1 MKLVRFK
8 LNSKFRSLPKD
19 FELTFRNEGNLVI
32 DKLNEFHPFCFAG
45 LNGSGKSNVLEA
57 LSLIFF
63 YLECSFSKYLPND
76 FKDSFKEKEI
86 PFGFEL
92 EYLIK
97 ENNFMT
103 PIQIFKQ
110 ERRPIEFYRT
120 SKSNEVIRVS
130 AIPITEGINKSDAIA
145 KQYLPDLVIAY
156 SSGENEILSL
166 PFYKTRF
173 THFDN
178 YKQSLLNDEKYDS
191 KPLTSLVYIDYS
203 MSQAVLLANF
213 LMQKESKNE
222 ENDVLY
228 SIKKELEI
236 EKLYSFRLVIKN
248 FDIVDVSVIKSKIKS
263 KRLLSQLNRSV
274 KPELSFIDKLK
285 ACSTSFFKIDDDE
298 LVLDYFVNSET
309 KKAFKHYFD
318 SPYHLFKEF
327 QTLAELNLHSVSDE
341 IKKEIYT
348 SDSMYIVEKLPKPK
362 GEDLAF
368 YFNEFFIKK
377 KDVEKPLLVKSLSD
391 GEHQFLHSMGICLM
405 LKNRTA
411 LLLLDEPETHFNPD
425 WRSKFISILKD
436 SLERGESDNSLR
448 DILITSHSPFII
460 SDCFPNKVVV
470 FEKEKQPI
478 NAMDMRFNT
487 FGTSVNIVLEEIF
500 KKEESIPHY
509 SLEELNKI
517 KNREFNTLEEIQ
529 QAKEDSRIFGES
541 PEKVFLFRHL
551 ILKEEEIKANKN

>member
-8 LNSKFRSLPKD
+8 LLTKFRSLPKD
-19 FELTFRNEGNLVI
+19 FELVFRNENNI
-32 DKLNEFHPFCFAG
+32 SADKLNEFHPFCFAG

-76 FKDSFKEKEI
+76 FKESFEQKEI

-97 ENNFMT
+97 KDGYFN

-110 ERRPIEFYRT
+110 ENRPVEFYRT
-120 SKSNEVIRVS
+120 SETNEIIRVS
-130 AIPITEGINKSDAIA
+130 SIPVREGVYKNDAVA
-145 KQYLPDLVIAY
+145 KQYLPDLVIGY

-178 YKQSLLNDEKYDS
+178 YKQSLLNEEKYDN
-191 KPLTSLVYIDYS
+191 KPLTSLIYIDYS

-213 LMQKESKNE
+213 LMQKEGESLE
-222 ENDVLY
+222 RDVLY

-236 EKLYSFRLVIKN
+236 EKLYSFRLVINDFEISADKKTN
-248 FDIVDVSVIKSKIKS
+248 SKIVPK
-263 KRLLSQLNRSV
+263 KLISQLRIEKKNN
-274 KPELSFIDKLK
+274 LSLIQKLK
-285 ACSTSFFKIDDDE
+285 NCATSFFKIDEE
-298 LVLDYFVNSET
+298 LVLDYYVNSET
-309 KKAFKHYFD
+309 KKAFQLHFNT
-318 SPYHLFKEF
+318 PYELFKEF
-327 QTLAELNLHSVSDE
+327 QTLMELNLHSTENSL
-341 IKKEIYT
+341 KNEIYT
-348 SDSMYIVEKLPKPK
+348 SDSMYISEKLPKPK
-362 GEDLAF
+362 GKDLVF

-377 KDVEKPLLVKSLSD
+377 KGVDKPLLIKSLSD

-405 LKNRTA
+405 LKGKTA

-425 WRSKFISILKD
+425 WRSKFISILND
-436 SLERGESDNSLR
+436 SLKRGESDNSLR

-470 FEKEKQPI
+470 FKKGEQPI
-478 NAMDMRFNT
+478 NAVDMRFNT

-500 KKEESIPHY
+500 KKEESIPNY
-509 SLEELNKI
+509 SYAKLKEI
-517 KNREFNTLEEIQ
+517 RSRVFNSLEEIQ
-529 QAKEDSRIFGES
+529 QAKEDSRILGES
-541 PEKVFLFRHL
+541 PEKVFLFRDL
-551 ILKEEEIKANKN
+551 ILREEEIKNKGND